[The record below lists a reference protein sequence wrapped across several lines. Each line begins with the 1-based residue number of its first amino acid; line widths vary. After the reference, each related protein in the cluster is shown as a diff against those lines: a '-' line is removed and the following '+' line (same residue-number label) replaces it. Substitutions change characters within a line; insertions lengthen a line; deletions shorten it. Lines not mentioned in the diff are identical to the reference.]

1 MSTTVTYKGQTLTT
15 VNNQTKTLETAGT
28 FMEGNITLTDVTAAG
43 ASKMVEGT
51 FTTGSTSGPSTLA
64 IPYTG
69 SGYPI
74 ALMVWPEGGGNN
86 SEVSP
91 WYSSV
96 TRYAIGLY
104 SMSKAVTTS
113 APTYT
118 SSGANNQG
126 CVWVVYKNSTSNAT
140 VYSRYSS
147 MSINAFGS
155 SNASNS
161 VTTTFRFLSATRL
174 SYYVIGTSNYGLLQ
188 GQTYHY
194 LIIYS
199 E

>member
-15 VNNQTKTLETAGT
+15 VNNQTRTLNTAGT

-43 ASKMVEGT
+43 ATNIVEGT
-51 FTTGSTSGPSTLA
+51 FTTPSSSGSQTLN

-74 ALMVWPEGGGNN
+74 GLMVWPEGGAYN
-86 SEVSP
+86 SAVSP
-91 WYSSV
+91 WYSSL
-96 TRYAIGLY
+96 TRYAIGCY
-104 SMSKAVTTS
+104 AMTKSVMTS

-126 CVWVVYKNSTSNAT
+126 CVWVVYKNSTSSAT
-140 VYSRYSS
+140 TYSRYSS

-194 LIIYS
+194 LAIYS
-199 E
+199 A

>member
-28 FMEGNITLTDVTAAG
+28 FLEGNITLTDVTAAG
-43 ASKMVEGT
+43 ATNIVEGT
-51 FTTGSTSGPSTLA
+51 FTTPSSSGSQTLN

-69 SGYPI
+69 NGYPI
-74 ALMVWPEGGGNN
+74 SLMVWPEGGAYN
-86 SEVSP
+86 SAVSP
-91 WYSSV
+91 WYSSL

-194 LIIYS
+194 VIIYS
-199 E
+199 A